1 MVKQMRI
8 NVIGHLVQ
16 AVPLEHLRPVGRE
29 ALVDTPKGEE
39 MAQCA
44 QSIFC
49 LPVGVDYLSM
59 TLHYIER
66 ALQTPMTGDRASFV
80 RE

>member
-1 MVKQMRI
+1 MKQMRI

-16 AVPLEHLRPVGRE
+16 GVPLEHLRPVGRE
-29 ALVDTPKGEE
+29 ALVDTPEGEE

-44 QSIFC
+44 QPIFF
-49 LPVGVDYLSM
+49 LPVGVDHLSM
-59 TLHYIER
+59 TLHHIER
-66 ALQTPMTGDRASFV
+66 ALQTPMTGDRASFA

>member
-8 NVIGHLVQ
+8 NVIGRLVR

-29 ALVDTPKGEE
+29 ALVDTLRGEE
-39 MAQCA
+39 VAQCV

-49 LPVGVDYLSM
+49 PPVGVDYLGM

-66 ALQTPMTGDRASFV
+66 ALQTPVTGDRASFI